1 MLKIGKIL
9 ALLFSLILFSCETE
23 NDRRLV
29 FLGDSLVA
37 RWDLEV
43 SFPSY
48 MVENKGISGS
58 GIDSFEKYAHCF
70 QQDDIVVIIG
80 TNDLGRITDEN
91 MAEYAQIYM
100 QKIVATDAKMIYL
113 YSILPRNFVNDST
126 DINEKIER
134 LNALIKKQTENY
146 GNVIYIDAYSLF
158 KSDGNINSQYSYDG
172 LHLSP
177 YGYEKLSQLL
187 ISCLK

>member
-134 LNALIKKQTENY
+134 LNALIKKTDRE
-146 GNVIYIDAYSLF
+146 LW
-158 KSDGNINSQYSYDG
+158 
-172 LHLSP
+172 
-177 YGYEKLSQLL
+177 
-187 ISCLK
+187 